1 MVLGCDFSEAA
12 MRGAVAEEKEER
24 LGAGIK
30 RREGL
35 GFPAEDGSVKGAD
48 AVEVDG
54 GDLGPCYCVIL
65 GLVRC
70 GSRIEGEGSRKV
82 RYC

>member
-1 MVLGCDFSEAA
+1 MILRCNFSEAA
-12 MRGAVAEEKEER
+12 MRGTVAEEKEER
-24 LGAGIK
+24 LGAGFK

-35 GFPAEDGSVKGAD
+35 GFPAEDGSVEGAD

-54 GDLGPCYCVIL
+54 GDLGPCYCVVL
-65 GLVRC
+65 CSVSHDATVGRK
-70 GSRIEGEGSRKV
+70 GFGKV